1 MLGPER
7 YPFQDAQQK
16 IYITRQNIPKILPS
30 LEAHSR
36 PKRVCSPP
44 PSPKSS
50 LDYSSYSLTIPLH
63 SW

>member
-36 PKRVCSPP
+36 YGQKGCVPLPLR
-44 PSPKSS
+44 
-50 LDYSSYSLTIPLH
+50 LRALLTIAVIV
-63 SW
+63 